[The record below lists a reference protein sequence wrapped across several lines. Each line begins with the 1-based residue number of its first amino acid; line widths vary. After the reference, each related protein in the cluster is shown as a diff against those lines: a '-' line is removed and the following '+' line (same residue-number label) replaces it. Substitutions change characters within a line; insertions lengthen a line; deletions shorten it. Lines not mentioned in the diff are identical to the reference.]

1 MNPIAPNVK
10 LTWGII
16 ENNQVNLIVDL
27 CWCRDFLLWWLANI
41 AKPKLPRFKER
52 SFAIKDLLLVMRLYD
67 SYGNIPVR
75 DKLKNGLRYLHQ
87 IETDFGL
94 ETTKVIPVDKK
105 EYIVIKGDPFWT
117 KTTLHA
123 GFWTLI
129 LRTCMHKD
137 CPDQFTEKDICTIF
151 NKDQAIKYDLAL
163 NVVELRY
170 SDIFKYFPKI
180 LYNLPEG
187 PVSGALEDNITWRH
201 GYGLL
206 YNMYPRKEKTS
217 HYNQDCYRLLK
228 QFMTEESDPNV
239 EKI

>member
-1 MNPIAPNVK
+1 MQSGMKNQTEPTYLKSTPPQDLLIPPQVSTPLPLNVDSILGKCYEGELNPIAPNVK

-180 LYNLPEG
+180 LYNLRK
-187 PVSGALEDNITWRH
+187 VSKWSFGR
-201 GYGLL
+201 
-206 YNMYPRKEKTS
+206 
-217 HYNQDCYRLLK
+217 
-228 QFMTEESDPNV
+228 
-239 EKI
+239 